1 MVCACISVYPPRSGV
16 RRKRSAGHSF
26 LPSRMLQLVPQ
37 LRILLAVTPV
47 DFRKG
52 VDALAALC
60 REQWQQ
66 DPFSGTLYVFR
77 NRSATAVKLL
87 VYDGNGFWLCLRRLS
102 SGQLLWWPVTTGTPL
117 HPLATPQLMVLLYQG
132 HPEQAGFAPLWRT
145 LS

>member
-1 MVCACISVYPPRSGV
+1 
-16 RRKRSAGHSF
+16 
-26 LPSRMLQLVPQ
+26 MLQLVPQ
-37 LRILLAVTPV
+37 LRILLAVAPV

-77 NRSATAVKLL
+77 NRSATALKLL
-87 VYDGNGFWLCLRRLS
+87 VYDGNGVWLCLRRLS
-102 SGQLLWWPVTTGTPL
+102 SGQLLWWPHGDTPL
-117 HPLATPQLMVLLYQG
+117 HPLAAPQLMVLLYQG
-132 HPEQAGFAPLWRT
+132 HPEQACFAPLWRA

>member
-1 MVCACISVYPPRSGV
+1 
-16 RRKRSAGHSF
+16 
-26 LPSRMLQLVPQ
+26 MLQLVPQ
-37 LRILLAVTPV
+37 LRILLAVEPV

-52 VDALAALC
+52 VDSLAALC

-87 VYDGNGFWLCLRRLS
+87 VYDGNGFWLCLRRFS
-102 SGQLLWWPVTTGTPL
+102 SGKLLWWPVDPGTPL
-117 HPLATPQLMVLLYQG
+117 HPLAAPQLMVLLYHG
-132 HPEQAGFAPLWRT
+132 HPEQACFAPLWRA